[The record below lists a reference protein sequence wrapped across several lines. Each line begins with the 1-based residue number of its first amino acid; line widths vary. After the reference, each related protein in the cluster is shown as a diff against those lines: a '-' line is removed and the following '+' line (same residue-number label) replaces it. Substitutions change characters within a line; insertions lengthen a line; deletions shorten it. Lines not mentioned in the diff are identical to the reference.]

1 MRSSVGNKG
10 TVGDAAVASEDS
22 DGVRTLAYVLQ
33 REFDELHGKA
43 TDQTQDDTTAGQTKP
58 RQPLQEPSL
67 SPADQQTRE
76 QRVEQPK
83 IGKSPSQ
90 EHRVQTSAQDRT
102 AAGLAEPQ
110 QPLEDPSLS
119 PADRD
124 AHDQRVE
131 HPEVS
136 PLQEHSVPDALRQ
149 LWESVHRLK
158 GDGRTALCLSGGGV
172 RSAAFN
178 LGVLQGLARL
188 ELLSQF
194 HYLSTVSGG
203 GYIGCW
209 LFAWRHR
216 CEKGISDVTSGLSW
230 PDRIG
235 DATASPRVPRAISN
249 LRRGA
254 SYLSPVKGILSPDA
268 WATIA
273 AVGRNLILNHFV
285 IVPLI
290 AALLV
295 IIKLFVVA
303 SNKDLFSYW
312 ETVDEYFIRAWSLG
326 DWFKPKYLRSLVLGG
341 AFVALGWITFSIARP
356 SWDVRRPPPQLNAL
370 PTTTTLLQESRAQ
383 TWAPRFGILFV
394 LMGVLI
400 FALESA
406 NNIAQGPAPISWDW
420 KRVSIFPIG
429 GALGSIVTFLL
440 ALGVAT
446 VKRALAR
453 SPKTAEWTARHLG
466 YVPEVPPGPVT
477 VSTAGAWAVFLLI
490 LAVIASG
497 FAGGVVL
504 GAGEELAV
512 SLRRDS
518 PTSTALIVSLAP
530 LWFVVS
536 YNVGDAV
543 FLGLTARRPRPKAKG
558 DWSDRWGDEERE
570 WVARTGGYLMV
581 IAASISILCLLT
593 LFGPMLIGFPLALA
607 TGAILSALASIGLA
621 SSPFRI
627 PFGMAPRETILPVR
641 TILLIATPVFGGLL
655 IVILS
660 YALDMVLFKQ
670 PLLKPFSTAADLQNT
685 ADQFI
690 LLGLAL
696 VVAVCLSYCA
706 AHFVNIN
713 RFSLY
718 DLYRMR
724 LTREFLGA
732 SNYNRRPDF
741 WTGFDETDDI
751 PLAELWPPRD
761 NEKRLY
767 PVINVA
773 LNMAATKRLEWQ
785 ERKAVSFVLTPH
797 YCGSGATPDL
807 GFRKTAEYADGIRL
821 GWAMA
826 VSGSAVSPN
835 AGYSTMPGL
844 ALLMTL
850 FNLRLGAWSGNPG
863 KAGKD
868 TYRHRGP
875 ANALRP
881 LLREALGRTDD
892 QAAYVFLSDGGH
904 FDNLGVYEMLRRRC
918 RFIVISD
925 ATCDPLYAYADLGSV
940 VRKAAIDFGIRI
952 RFEYL
957 DMAQRGETAVKGA
970 YSAVAVIEYPEARR
984 DGRRRHGYLLYIK
997 AYYRGLDEPADV
1009 RAYALENPAFPHD
1022 TTLNQFFGEAQFES
1036 YRALGGYT
1044 VMELARKAGFDP
1056 RKGQKP
1062 EMIGEFF
1069 RGARRAL
1076 NGSGPLAETIGA
1088 PSLKPSQSPSAQGQP
1103 GTLPTPTPR

>member
-1 MRSSVGNKG
+1 MTSSVGNKA
-10 TVGDAAVASEDS
+10 TVGNEAVAAEGSDS
-22 DGVRTLAYVLQ
+22 VRTLAFVLQ

-43 TDQTQDDTTAGQTKP
+43 TDQTEDDTTAGQTKP
-58 RQPLQEPSL
+58 QQPLEPSL
-67 SPADQQTRE
+67 SPA
-76 QRVEQPK
+76 
-83 IGKSPSQ
+83 GKSRSQ
-90 EHRVQTSAQDRT
+90 EHGVQTSAQDRT
-102 AAGLAEPQ
+102 PAGQAKPQ

-119 PADRD
+119 PADPE

-136 PLQEHSVPDALRQ
+136 PLQEHSVPDADKLRD

-216 CEKGISDVTSGLSW
+216 CEKGISDVTNGLSW

-235 DATASPRVPRAISN
+235 DATASPRVPPAISN
-249 LRRGA
+249 LRRGTN
-254 SYLSPVKGILSPDA
+254 YLTPVKGVLSPDA
-268 WATIA
+268 WATITV
-273 AVGRNLILNHFV
+273 VGRNLILNHLV

-295 IIKLFVVA
+295 IIKLLVVA
-303 SNKDLFSYW
+303 SNSDELFSYW
-312 ETVDEYFIRAWSLG
+312 EKIHEYLIQAWSLG
-326 DWFKPKYLRSLVLGG
+326 DWFKREYLGSLVLGG
-341 AFVALGWITFSIARP
+341 AFVSLGWITFSIARP
-356 SWDVRRPPPQLNAL
+356 SWDVRRPPPQINAPS
-370 PTTTTLLQESRAQ
+370 PTTPLLHDSHAQ

-400 FALESA
+400 FALEAA
-406 NNIAQGPAPISWDW
+406 NDIAQGPAPISWDW
-420 KRVSIFPIG
+420 KRFSIFPIG
-429 GALGSIVTFLL
+429 GALGSVVTFVL

-446 VKRALAR
+446 AKRALGK
-453 SPKTAEWTARHLG
+453 SPKTAEWTARLLG
-466 YVPEVPPGPVT
+466 YVPDVPPGPVT
-477 VSTAGAWAVFLLI
+477 VSTAGARAAFLLI
-490 LAVIASG
+490 LAVAASG

-504 GAGEELAV
+504 GVGEELAV
-512 SLRRDS
+512 SLPNDS
-518 PTSTALIVSLAP
+518 ASTALIVSLAP

-543 FLGLTARRPRPKAKG
+543 FLGLTARRPRPRSKE
-558 DWSDRWGDEERE
+558 DWSDIWGDEERE

-593 LFGPMLIGFPLALA
+593 LFGPNLIVFAARFPVALV

-621 SSPFRI
+621 SSPFSTN
-627 PFGMAPRETILPVR
+627 FGTASREARLPVR

-660 YALDMVLFKQ
+660 TALDLVLFKQ
-670 PLLKPFSTAADLQNT
+670 PLLTLLSTAADFQST
-685 ADQFI
+685 VAQFI
-690 LLGLAL
+690 LLGSALA
-696 VVAVCLSYCA
+696 VALCLSCGA
-706 AHFVNIN
+706 AYFVNIN

-718 DLYRMR
+718 DLYRNR

-732 SNYNRRPDF
+732 SNSNRRPDF

-761 NEKRLY
+761 KKKRLY
-767 PVINVA
+767 PVINAA

-785 ERKAVSFVLTPH
+785 DRKAVSFVLTPR

-807 GFRKTAEYADGIRL
+807 GFRRTAEYADGIRL
-821 GWAMA
+821 GWAMT
-826 VSGSAVSPN
+826 VSGAAVSPN

-863 KAGKD
+863 KAGND

-875 ANALRP
+875 VNALRP

-892 QAAYVFLSDGGH
+892 QAAYVYLSDGGH

-970 YSAVAVIEYPEARR
+970 YSAVAVIEYPEARP
-984 DGRRRHGYLLYIK
+984 DGRRRHGYLLYFK
-997 AYYRGLDEPADV
+997 AYYRGLEEPADV

-1056 RKGQKP
+1056 SKGHKP
-1062 EMIGEFF
+1062 EKIGEFF

-1076 NGSGPLAETIGA
+1076 TGSGPVEETTGA
-1088 PSLKPSQSPSAQGQP
+1088 PSPKPSQSPSAQGQP
-1103 GTLPTPTPR
+1103 GTLPGPTPR